1 MPRSKPHRHIPTGS
15 PHACPAPS
23 RLGSEDSHGRS
34 SARAAKTFPI
44 AASTPREIQA
54 HPRFAFP
61 LALPLSR
68 RRHPYHKARQGGG
81 AQHEDEDSHGKEHLR
96 EVARGNPRV
105 PEAQG
110 RRDPRGELGA
120 RLGQHR
126 LHRHGR
132 REARLR
138 GHHHQVRGYDVP
150 KEEPDQKSFERIAEA
165 YLAEAEVEGLTSI
178 RYDIVSLLVTGS
190 EKTLLRQHKNVLND
204 GR

>member
-1 MPRSKPHRHIPTGS
+1 MPCPVS
-15 PHACPAPS
+15 PWER
-23 RLGSEDSHGRS
+23 RLAHGYS

-68 RRHPYHKARQGGG
+68 RRHPYHKARQGGE

-96 EVARGNPRV
+96 EIARGNPRV

-110 RRDPRGELGA
+110 RRDPGGESWE
-120 RLGQHR
+120 
-126 LHRHGR
+126 HGSDSIDFI
-132 REARLR
+132 AMDDGKLVFANTATKC
-138 GHHHQVRGYDVP
+138 GGYDVP
-150 KEEPDQKSFERIAEA
+150 KEKPDQKSFERIAEA
-165 YLAEAEVEGLTSI
+165 YLAEAEVKDLTSI
-178 RYDIVSLLVTGS
+178 RYDIVSLLVTGF
-190 EKTLLRQHKNVLND
+190 EKAFLRQHKNVLND